1 MGPDWLGSPQHF
13 IAGAAVAI
21 VAIRVTRDQPLA
33 LWVALVFAVGAAA
46 LAESAWEIA
55 EYGLRYAGNLR
66 ATAYWDTIADLAA
79 TLVGAVLGALGAISF
94 YRRKSPAGLRAH

>member
-1 MGPDWLGSPQHF
+1 MVAV
-13 IAGAAVAI
+13 IAVW
-21 VAIRVTRDQPLA
+21 VTRDQPLA
-33 LWVALVFAVGAAA
+33 PWVALVFAVGAAA

-79 TLVGAVLGALGAISF
+79 TLVGATLGALGAISLH
-94 YRRKSPAGLRAH
+94 RRKSHADLRAR